1 MAQAE
6 IITIGT
12 ELLLGEIQDTNTRF
26 LARHLRQIGVDLYRV
41 TTVGDN
47 VLRIAE
53 MIRESLMRADIV
65 ITTGGLG
72 PTIDDPTRN
81 AAAVA
86 FNVEMVFHT
95 DLWQQIEK
103 RFGLRGIVP
112 TENNQKQAYLPA
124 NAVAIHNPVGTA
136 PAFYIPDHEKIVI
149 CLPGVPGEMETIF
162 SETVISLLTEK
173 YALSQVIKPR
183 VIHTSGIGES
193 VIDDLIADLES
204 NSNPTVGL
212 SAHPGRVDIR
222 ITAKANSEVEAEELI
237 RGVESIICQRLAG
250 CIYGIDDD
258 TLLQVIALRASKIKP
273 SVNLYTTGFSLDTP
287 TIEMP
292 LDGANLLINP
302 SPSPLAIAQNLS
314 HSIDT
319 INFFALL
326 NKTNS
331 PANLELSVVGAGDED
346 KSHRL
351 YNGPA
356 SQVER
361 WAENM
366 FLDFVW
372 RRLIKLSSGVEN
384 EKS

>member
-1 MAQAE
+1 M
-6 IITIGT
+6 
-12 ELLLGEIQDTNTRF
+12 
-26 LARHLRQIGVDLYRV
+26 
-41 TTVGDN
+41 
-47 VLRIAE
+47 
-53 MIRESLMRADIV
+53 
-65 ITTGGLG
+65 
-72 PTIDDPTRN
+72 
-81 AAAVA
+81 
-86 FNVEMVFHT
+86 
-95 DLWQQIEK
+95 
-103 RFGLRGIVP
+103 
-112 TENNQKQAYLPA
+112 
-124 NAVAIHNPVGTA
+124 
-136 PAFYIPDHEKIVI
+136 
-149 CLPGVPGEMETIF
+149 
-162 SETVISLLTEK
+162 
-173 YALSQVIKPR
+173 
-183 VIHTSGIGES
+183 
-193 VIDDLIADLES
+193 
-204 NSNPTVGL
+204 
-212 SAHPGRVDIR
+212 
-222 ITAKANSEVEAEELI
+222 
-237 RGVESIICQRLAG
+237 
-250 CIYGIDDD
+250 
-258 TLLQVIALRASKIKP
+258 IALRASKIKP

>member
-26 LARHLRQIGVDLYRV
+26 IARHLRQIGVDLYRV

-112 TENNQKQAYLPA
+112 TENNQRQAYLPA

-162 SETVISLLTEK
+162 SETIISLLTEK

-258 TLLQVIALRASKIKP
+258 TLLQVIALRASKINP

-287 TIEMP
+287 TIDMP
-292 LDGANLLINP
+292 LGGANLLINP

>member
-26 LARHLRQIGVDLYRV
+26 IARHLRQIGVDLYRV

-112 TENNQKQAYLPA
+112 TENNQRQAYLPA

-162 SETVISLLTEK
+162 SETIISLLTEK

-287 TIEMP
+287 TIDMP
-292 LDGANLLINP
+292 LGGANLLINP

>member
-112 TENNQKQAYLPA
+112 TENNQRQAYLPA

-162 SETVISLLTEK
+162 SETIISLLTEK

>member
-26 LARHLRQIGVDLYRV
+26 IARHLRQIGVDLYRV

-112 TENNQKQAYLPA
+112 TENNQRQAYLPA

>member
-162 SETVISLLTEK
+162 SETIISLLTEK

>member
-112 TENNQKQAYLPA
+112 TENNQRQAYLPA

-162 SETVISLLTEK
+162 SETIISLLTEK

-287 TIEMP
+287 TIDMP
-292 LDGANLLINP
+292 LGGANLLINP

>member
-112 TENNQKQAYLPA
+112 TENNQKQAYSPA

>member
-26 LARHLRQIGVDLYRV
+26 IARHLRQIGVDLYRV

>member
-12 ELLLGEIQDTNTRF
+12 ELLLGEIQDTNPRF

-287 TIEMP
+287 TIDMP
-292 LDGANLLINP
+292 LGGANLLINP

>member
-26 LARHLRQIGVDLYRV
+26 IARHLRQIGVDLYRV

-112 TENNQKQAYLPA
+112 TENNQRQAYLPA

-162 SETVISLLTEK
+162 SETIISLLTEK

>member
-326 NKTNS
+326 NKKNI

>member
-212 SAHPGRVDIR
+212 FAHPGRVDIR

>member
-65 ITTGGLG
+65 ITAGGLG

-149 CLPGVPGEMETIF
+149 CLPGGPGEMETIF
-162 SETVISLLTEK
+162 SETIISLLTEK
-173 YALSQVIKPR
+173 YALSQVITPR

>member
-26 LARHLRQIGVDLYRV
+26 IARHLRQIGVDLYRV

-112 TENNQKQAYLPA
+112 TENNQRQAYLPA

-287 TIEMP
+287 TIDMP
-292 LDGANLLINP
+292 LGGANLLINP

>member
-112 TENNQKQAYLPA
+112 TENNQRQAYLPA

>member
-292 LDGANLLINP
+292 LGGANLLINP

>member
-162 SETVISLLTEK
+162 SETIISLLTEK

-384 EKS
+384 ENS

>member
-65 ITTGGLG
+65 ITAGGLG

-149 CLPGVPGEMETIF
+149 CLPGGPGEMETIF
-162 SETVISLLTEK
+162 SETIISLLTEK